1 MMMLNEASFLPTFCA
16 DKKWA
21 NGYKVNEFF
30 VSLILSIFSLAQILF
45 APFSSS
51 IKNCI
56 GSKNTVVLGFSLMT
70 LSTFGLG
77 LASYFSDATLFIY
90 FGVLL
95 RFL

>member
-1 MMMLNEASFLPTFCA
+1 MILNEISFLPTFCA

-21 NGYKVNEFF
+21 NGAKVHEFF

-56 GSKNTVVLGFSLMT
+56 GSKNTVVLGFLLMAMSSL
-70 LSTFGLG
+70 GLG
-77 LASYFSDATLFIY
+77 LTSYFSDATLFIY
-90 FGVLL
+90 FRVFL